1 MRTAL
6 RIYNILIPIAAVLLY
21 WFRLRHLP
29 LLNQFIAC
37 IVLSILL
44 PQISYEYKLVYMYLA
59 WGAFLLFLLADV
71 DAGRAQIPAWAIH
84 VIPFS
89 CAVIF
94 APLECFAFVK
104 IAGHVFAFAGQLAMI
119 FLLLILWT
127 VLRVPMPSS
136 LFGDLRTLPSDS
148 QPEPGLN

>member
-1 MRTAL
+1 M
-6 RIYNILIPIAAVLLY
+6 LY

-29 LLNQFIAC
+29 LLNQFIAY

-44 PQISYEYKLVYMYLA
+44 PQVSYEYKLVHMYLA

-71 DAGRAQIPAWAIH
+71 AAGRAEIPAWGIH
-84 VIPFS
+84 VILFS

-94 APLECFAFVK
+94 VPLNFLAVVSTGGHIFGFAAQVK
-104 IAGHVFAFAGQLAMI
+104 MI
-119 FLLLILWT
+119 FLLLILFT

-136 LFGDLRTLPSDS
+136 LFGDLQALPSDS
-148 QPEPGLN
+148 EPESHLG